1 MSNRGSFTSLFTGR
15 KNTKKEREVTQE
27 EKVLQ
32 VKDEQANTKK
42 KEKSRKA
49 DFQKKQEAARII
61 QRAWRRHRVTR
72 HKRQD
77 KIYAESATKA
87 VRLRRLQATQAE
99 WERQIAAL
107 TIQLHWRKFYR
118 RKLLKSL
125 HPNRRQ
131 LQMWD
136 PEIVALKQQALIS
149 QIYSEQLM
157 IPFWHPV
164 LKPAVRPFW
173 FHLIPS
179 PAAVSYNFALDQYHP
194 FKSWQGMRPHSW
206 AAPMDDSLPL
216 ENQVAS
222 AKTERSQPSQ
232 FSYNLRKA

>member
-1 MSNRGSFTSLFTGR
+1 MSNSKRGSFTSLFGK
-15 KNTKKEREVTQE
+15 KNVKKDKEPTKE
-27 EKVLQ
+27 EKILQ
-32 VKDEQANTKK
+32 EKVEKENVKKS
-42 KEKSRKA
+42 EKSRKA
-49 DFQKKQEAARII
+49 DIQRKQEAARTI
-61 QRAWRRHRVTR
+61 QRAWRS
-72 HKRQD
+72 KRQE
-77 KIYAESATKA
+77 KIFADSPQKA

-107 TIQLHWRKFYR
+107 TIQLYWRKFYR

-136 PEIVALKQQALIS
+136 PDIVALKQQALIS

-157 IPFWHPV
+157 VPFWHPR

-179 PAAVSYNFALDQYHP
+179 PAAVSYNFAVDQYHP

-206 AAPMDDSLPL
+206 AAPMDDTDIL
-216 ENQVAS
+216 EYQVPS
-222 AKTERSQPSQ
+222 ARPDRSQPSQ